1 MYWWIAMVVG
11 IIIGLLVQYICSNK
25 LLRLKQLVS
34 QKSIALRDARLEA
47 QKLDD
52 QEAELKGQQVALT
65 HSISRLRNDIHS
77 LIPRMKEKGL
87 AVPEAPFSIEDS
99 GEA

>member
-11 IIIGLLVQYICSNK
+11 IGIGLLVQYMCSHK
-25 LLRLKQLVS
+25 ILRLKQLVS

-52 QEAELKGQQVALT
+52 QEAELKGQQVVLT
-65 HSISRLRNDIHS
+65 HSIGRLQNDISS
-77 LIPRMKEKGL
+77 LIPRLKEKGL
-87 AVPEAPFSIEDS
+87 EVPAPPFPVEGT
-99 GEA
+99 GEG

>member
-11 IIIGLLVQYICSNK
+11 IGIGLLVHYVCSHK
-25 LLRLKQLVS
+25 VLRLKQLVS

-52 QEAELKGQQVALT
+52 QEAELKGQQVVLAQ
-65 HSISRLRNDIHS
+65 SISRLKNDISS

-87 AVPEAPFSIEDS
+87 EVPDSSFSVEDT
-99 GEA
+99 GEG

>member
-1 MYWWIAMVVG
+1 MYWWVAMVVF
-11 IIIGLLVQYICSNK
+11 IVIGLLVQYVCSHK
-25 LLRLKQLVS
+25 VLRLKQLVS

-47 QKLDD
+47 QKLDE
-52 QEAELKGQQVALT
+52 QEAELKGQQVVLT
-65 HSISRLRNDIHS
+65 HGISRLQYDISS

-87 AVPEAPFSIEDS
+87 EVPEASFSIEES

>member
-11 IIIGLLVQYICSNK
+11 IVIGLLVQYVCSSK
-25 LLRLKQLVS
+25 ILRLKQLVS

-47 QKLDD
+47 QKLVD
-52 QEAELKGQQVALT
+52 QEAELTGQQVVLA
-65 HSISRLRNDIHS
+65 HSISRLQHDISS
-77 LIPRMKEKGL
+77 LIPRLKEKEL
-87 AVPEAPFSIEDS
+87 EVPQAPFPIEDS

>member
-1 MYWWIAMVVG
+1 MYWWIAMVVFIG
-11 IIIGLLVQYICSNK
+11 LGLLVQYICSNK
-25 LLRLKQLVS
+25 ILRLKQLVS

-52 QEAELKGQQVALT
+52 QEAELKGQQVVLT
-65 HSISRLRNDIHS
+65 HSISRLQHDIS
-77 LIPRMKEKGL
+77 ELIPRLEEKGL
-87 AVPEAPFSIEDS
+87 QVPEAPFKIEDP